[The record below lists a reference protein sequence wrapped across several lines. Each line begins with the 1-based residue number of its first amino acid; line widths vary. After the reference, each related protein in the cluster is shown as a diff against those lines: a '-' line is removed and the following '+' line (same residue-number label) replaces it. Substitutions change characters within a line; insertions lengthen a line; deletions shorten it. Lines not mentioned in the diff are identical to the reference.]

1 MLLKPI
7 IGTENPNGFPQRY
20 PRPYGFCRERIS
32 FRVQIDND
40 DDNGTFVP
48 TDLPPKSTE
57 AIEMTEKFR
66 LLATMQQP
74 QLHQLI
80 TELQSQLID
89 VYIAAVSLFQNSRIF
104 IEFQIHLFQNQHLHF
119 TTPY

>member
-1 MLLKPI
+1 MDFRRGI
-7 IGTENPNGFPQRY
+7 RDHMGFVGNGF
-20 PRPYGFCRERIS
+20 S

-57 AIEMTEKFR
+57 AIEMTEKLR

-80 TELQSQLID
+80 TELQSKLID
-89 VYIAAVSLFQNSRIF
+89 IYIAAVSLFQNSRIF

-119 TTPY
+119 TIPYRSRFLYT